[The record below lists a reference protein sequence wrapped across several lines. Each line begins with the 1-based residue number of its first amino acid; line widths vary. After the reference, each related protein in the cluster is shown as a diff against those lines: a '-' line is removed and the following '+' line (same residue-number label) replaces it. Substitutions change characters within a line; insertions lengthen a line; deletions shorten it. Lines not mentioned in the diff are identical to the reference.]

1 VPTLEPL
8 DAADAAR
15 ALGAASDAGNKIVF
29 RGGGTKCDWSADP
42 LEPRTILSTA
52 RLDRVLAHRD
62 GDLTATIEAGTTLAS
77 VNRELSNRGQ
87 WLPLDPA
94 WADRAT
100 IGGLVAT
107 NDAGPRRHRYGS
119 PRDLIIGIEIARC
132 DGVRAKAGG
141 IVVKNVAGY
150 DMSRLFT
157 GSCGTLGLI
166 LNATFKLYPLPAASR
181 TVVIHPPDHAAA
193 GAIVNAV
200 HASQLTPTAIELA
213 THPLRVLIRFESTER
228 SVQHQADQA
237 VRLAAGSGRAEVTAG
252 AFEHRTWVDYAER
265 PWKGRGMVVKITS
278 LPAALTATLTA
289 IAAVSRECEW
299 EAVGRA
305 GLGVLLLRVDVDG
318 AAAVEVIRSLRESQ
332 SKSGGS
338 VVVLRASPDVRAAVG
353 SAVER
358 SDALAVMRAVK
369 RMFDPRDT
377 LPGIGVIG

>member
-1 VPTLEPL
+1 MLEPL

-15 ALGAASDAGNKIVF
+15 ALGTANAAGDKIVI
-29 RGGGTKCDWSADP
+29 RGGGTKIDWSADP
-42 LEPRTILSTA
+42 EAPRTILSTA

-62 GDLTATIEAGTTLAS
+62 GDLTATVESGATLAS
-77 VNRELSNRGQ
+77 VNRELSRRGQ

-94 WADRAT
+94 WADRTT

-181 TVVIHPPDHAAA
+181 TVVVHLPDYAAA
-193 GAIVNAV
+193 GAIVDAINS
-200 HASQLTPTAIELA
+200 SQLTPTAIELA
-213 THPLRVLIRFESTER
+213 SHPLRALIRFESTER

-237 VRLAAGSGRAEVTAG
+237 VRLAAGSGGRAEVAAG
-252 AFEHRTWVDYAER
+252 AIEHRNWVDYAER
-265 PWKGRGMVVKITS
+265 PWTGRGIVLKIAS

-289 IAAVSRECEW
+289 IAAVSQGCEW

-305 GLGVLLLRVDVDG
+305 GLGVLLLRVDADG
-318 AAAVEVIRSLRESQ
+318 AAAVEVIRRLRESQ
-332 SKSGGS
+332 WKSGGS

-353 SAVER
+353 SAVAR
-358 SDALAVMRAVK
+358 SDAIAVMQAVK
-369 RMFDPRDT
+369 RMLDPRDT
-377 LPGIGVIG
+377 LPGIAVIG